1 MGSSPEQVT
10 RSSGRAE
17 ADEGQKRAT
26 SMIEIRGSLVEA
38 APGHGRDTQRVS
50 PILLSLKDAA
60 RALAVSDRS
69 LWEWTK
75 AGRVPHVRLGRRVL
89 YSPDD
94 LRRWVEGQ
102 RRGADVANG
111 DAAPGISGNDT

>member
-1 MGSSPEQVT
+1 
-10 RSSGRAE
+10 
-17 ADEGQKRAT
+17 
-26 SMIEIRGSLVEA
+26 MIEIRGSLVEA
-38 APGHGRDTQRVS
+38 VPGHGRGPQRVT

-75 AGRVPHVRLGRRVL
+75 AGKVPHVRLGRRVL

-102 RRGADVANG
+102 RRGPDVPNE
-111 DAAPGISGNDT
+111 DAAPGTSENGA

>member
-1 MGSSPEQVT
+1 
-10 RSSGRAE
+10 
-17 ADEGQKRAT
+17 
-26 SMIEIRGSLVEA
+26 MIETRGSLIETG
-38 APGHGRDTQRVS
+38 PGRGRDPQSVQ

-75 AGRVPHVRLGRRVL
+75 AGKVPHVRLGRRVL

-102 RRGADVANG
+102 RRGPDVASG
-111 DAAPGISGNDT
+111 DAAPGTSGNGT